1 MHQRFVHA
9 VNILGVD
16 KAVPTKIM
24 EIMHMPGVTRENV
37 GSHLQKFR
45 IYLKRVQN
53 HSATGSGPPPP
64 QWVRAGVGATP
75 AAGVPGLSLDASPRL
90 GSSSS
95 PDAAAAFASR
105 SSDLPRE
112 LPSCPD
118 GALGPHH
125 MHGYGAGQESITVR
139 NSSSGLG
146 GFQTPH
152 FGQHGHPLLQVSENS
167 LQQSLMLRC
176 TETRALDDGVGSW
189 THAGASLQELQMQT
203 QAEATAPVLGETP
216 QHIALPEEAATALD
230 DVDDVDVLQLL
241 DPATTSEGLDSL
253 MPEELLSLLLN
264 ADPNSSKVAL

>member
-53 HSATGSGPPPP
+53 HSATGSGPP
-64 QWVRAGVGATP
+64 VRAGVAATP
-75 AAGVPGLSLDASPRL
+75 SAAVPGLSLDAFSRL

-95 PDAAAAFASR
+95 PGAAAAFALG
-105 SSDLPRE
+105 SSDLPRG

-125 MHGYGAGQESITVR
+125 MGHGAGQESITAR
-139 NSSSGLG
+139 RSSSELG

-152 FGQHGHPLLQVSENS
+152 FGQHGHPLLRVSENS
-167 LQQSLMLRC
+167 LQQSVLLCC

-216 QHIALPEEAATALD
+216 QHIVLPEEAVTPLD
-230 DVDDVDVLQLL
+230 NVDDVDVLQLL

-264 ADPNSSKVAL
+264 ADSNSSKVATAL